1 MPRRSSNSRVVKS
14 ACRLCSSCCGIDAHV
29 EGGRLVKVT
38 PMKEHPVK
46 RLCVKSQAIPDLIYS
61 PERVTHPM
69 RKVNGAWQQTSWD
82 EAIAIISDKLAGIK
96 DNYGAK
102 ALLVHLGEPTVGT
115 ALQKA
120 AARFCSLYGTPNYTS
135 GSSLCFVAR
144 AIGHGLSIGSR
155 RLPLMPS
162 YKNTRCVVVWGH
174 NPQESRIGEEADI
187 LSAQKGGAKLV
198 VVDPRATPL
207 AKRADLHLQ
216 VRPGT
221 DCALA
226 LGLLNVIISEG
237 FYDRDFVNRWTLGFD
252 KLAEHVREYS
262 PEVVEKLT
270 WVPADK
276 VRQFAR
282 MYAAAKPATISQD
295 VALDH
300 CINGVQNSRA
310 ISILVAITGNLD
322 VVGGNVYNS
331 ALEQAGIR
339 VKGNVDVNEV
349 IGIQYPIFNKFT
361 GQTTAMPVADAIIT
375 GKPYPVKALIVQA
388 CNPALTW
395 PDTEKVRRAF
405 GKLELLVVSD
415 LFMTETAKLADIF
428 LPAASLLE
436 RKILTD
442 YTSKGLPLITLSNKV
457 LEPPGDCREDWQFWA
472 ELGRKMGY
480 AEYFPWQDA
489 DEFFSFLLEPSGVSL
504 KQLEENPGGI
514 MYRSLDD
521 QRKYEQEGFATP
533 SGKVEIFSQT
543 LADHGYDPL
552 PTFIPPPEDPSYPFN
567 LITGSRTIAYS
578 HAQYRNLARL
588 RKLVPEPS
596 VEINPELA
604 KSLGINDGGLVLL
617 ESSKGSIALKA
628 RVTPDIHPRVLSIQ
642 HGWEEANVNL
652 LTANEPH
659 DPISGYPAFKTI
671 PCRVR
676 KVGE

>member
-1 MPRRSSNSRVVKS
+1 
-14 ACRLCSSCCGIDAHV
+14 
-29 EGGRLVKVT
+29 
-38 PMKEHPVK
+38 
-46 RLCVKSQAIPDLIYS
+46 
-61 PERVTHPM
+61 
-69 RKVNGAWQQTSWD
+69 
-82 EAIAIISDKLAGIK
+82 
-96 DNYGAK
+96 
-102 ALLVHLGEPTVGT
+102 VG
-115 ALQKA
+115 
-120 AARFCSLYGTPNYTS
+120 
-135 GSSLCFVAR
+135 
-144 AIGHGLSIGSR
+144 
-155 RLPLMPS
+155 
-162 YKNTRCVVVWGH
+162 
-174 NPQESRIGEEADI
+174 
-187 LSAQKGGAKLV
+187 
-198 VVDPRATPL
+198 
-207 AKRADLHLQ
+207 
-216 VRPGT
+216 
-221 DCALA
+221 
-226 LGLLNVIISEG
+226 
-237 FYDRDFVNRWTLGFD
+237 
-252 KLAEHVREYS
+252 
-262 PEVVEKLT
+262 
-270 WVPADK
+270 
-276 VRQFAR
+276 
-282 MYAAAKPATISQD
+282 
-295 VALDH
+295 LDH

-331 ALEQAGIR
+331 ALVQASIR
-339 VKGNVDVNEV
+339 IKGNVSLDEV

-361 GQTTAMPVADAIIT
+361 GQTTAMPVVDAIIT

-395 PDTEKVRRAF
+395 PDTEKVRQA
-405 GKLELLVVSD
+405 LESLDLLVVSD

-442 YTSKGLPLITLSNKV
+442 YTSKGLPLITLSNKA

-504 KQLEENPGGI
+504 KQLEQNPGGI
-514 MYRSLDD
+514 MYHSLDR
-521 QRKYEQEGFATP
+521 QRKYEQEGFDTP

-552 PTFIPPPEDPSYPFN
+552 PTFIPPPEDPAYPFN

-578 HAQYRNLARL
+578 HSQYRNLARL

-596 VEINPELA
+596 VEINRQTA
-604 KSLGINDGGLVLL
+604 KRLGITDGGLVSL
-617 ESSKGSIALKA
+617 ESSKGSIILKA
-628 RVTPDIHPRVLSIQ
+628 KVTPDIHPRVLSIQ

-676 KVGE
+676 KVRE